1 MSALIKTLRTVTVL
15 GAFVALSASLAGCVT
30 LLPKTKPAQLYRFG
44 YAPEL
49 VEQKAEAAGTAGV
62 AGRAPTGI
70 VFGTVTFPQASAG
83 DRIVTVE
90 GNEVAYVAEARW
102 TSSAAS
108 LFKDAISTGFA
119 RGGQTVTLE
128 PRGPTAANFRLD
140 ISVRKFETDY
150 DHKRPTISVALDARL
165 IRLSDRMVVGQK
177 FISADV
183 PVRKSNMSLMADGY
197 NEATTQVVTGLI
209 DFSEEAL
216 AAFPQTATPMEMVK
230 PSASQKVEGL

>member
-1 MSALIKTLRTVTVL
+1 MRALMKTLTTVTVL
-15 GAFVALSASLAGCVT
+15 GAALALTGCVT

-44 YAPEL
+44 YTPEL
-49 VEQKAEAAGTAGV
+49 VEQKAQAAGTADAVGKTPV
-62 AGRAPTGI
+62 GI
-70 VFGTVTFPQASAG
+70 VFGTVTFPQDSAG

-90 GNEVAYVAEARW
+90 GSEVAYVAEARW
-102 TSSAAS
+102 TSGAAG

-150 DHKRPTISVALDARL
+150 TRNRPTVSVALDARL

-183 PVRKSNMSLMADGY
+183 AVRKSDMSLMADGY
-197 NEATTQVVTGLI
+197 NQATTQVVSGLI
-209 DFSEEAL
+209 AFSEEAL
-216 AAFPQTATPMEMVK
+216 ANYAQTATPQEMAK
-230 PSASQKVEGL
+230 PSATQKVEGL